1 MWETWVI
8 SLGWED
14 RLEKGTATHSSIL
27 AWKRSPAG
35 YSLGVTL
42 LGFSSSLIDKESACN
57 AGDPSLI
64 PGSGRSTGEGISTPL
79 QYFGDFTG
87 GSASKESAYD
97 VGDLGLIP
105 GLRRS
110 PGDGKDYPLQYSGLE
125 NSIDFIV
132 HGVAKS
138 WTELSHFHF
147 HLYKRVWP
155 CSSLAFSELL
165 KTFGFNL
172 CWFVDSSN
180 SVL

>member
-35 YSLGVTL
+35 YSPGVTL

-79 QYFGDFTG
+79 QYFWDFTG

-97 VGDLGLIP
+97 AGDLGLIP